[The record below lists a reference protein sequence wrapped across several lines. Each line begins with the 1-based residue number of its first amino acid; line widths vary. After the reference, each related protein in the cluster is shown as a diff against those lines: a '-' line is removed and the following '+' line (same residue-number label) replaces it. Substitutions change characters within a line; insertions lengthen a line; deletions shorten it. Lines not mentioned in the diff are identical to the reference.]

1 VGHDRSSV
9 GEVAID
15 TLSVAFVR
23 YRRPLA
29 VLFAVLLVV
38 WSWLLVRRNE
48 IPESFL
54 GGYSWFDREM
64 AIFII
69 SKFVHLGVYA
79 FFALFGGLL
88 PLTTRGRVVLWVCLA
103 LHGIASEIGQ
113 MIGNAYF
120 QTNRHGCIRDMLIDS
135 AGIGLGAVAVWWLR
149 K

>member
-1 VGHDRSSV
+1 
-9 GEVAID
+9 
-15 TLSVAFVR
+15 
-23 YRRPLA
+23 
-29 VLFAVLLVV
+29 VLLVV

-69 SKFVHLGVYA
+69 AKTVHLSVYA
-79 FFALFGGLL
+79 FFGIFGGLL
-88 PLTTRGRVVLWVCLA
+88 PTTKRGQLILWGCLI

-120 QTNRHGCIRDMLIDS
+120 ETNRHGCIRDMLIDA
-135 AGIGLGAVAVWWLR
+135 AGVTVGACLLR
-149 K
+149 WQWKVLPTR